1 MKACLALFL
10 LLTNILMAQG
20 KCQLDTINQLMQ
32 QKKHEAAITSLHQV
46 LSRGYESADIYYNLG
61 TAYLKTNDI
70 GRAVL
75 FLSKANLYQPNDS
88 AIVLNLNIA
97 KAKRLTQ
104 SVETQSTWIGQL
116 YDKMLY
122 GVSGNLLAVLSIIIA
137 FCIVPLVY
145 MWLFFKNRNY
155 RKIGFFSLIPVLFL
169 LVALLIITIQKNTML
184 QRDGI
189 SVVINN
195 GVALLEGPAGLST
208 QLMVNSGD
216 EVKILKIK
224 GNFVKIRLTLG
235 QEGWLDISNILSI

>member
-1 MKACLALFL
+1 M
-10 LLTNILMAQG
+10 
-20 KCQLDTINQLMQ
+20 
-32 QKKHEAAITSLHQV
+32 

-189 SVVINN
+189 SVLINN